1 MIIRMFDTAIDPDDV
16 ERAKQLFRTQV
27 RPAFETFEGCH
38 GIDMYMGLEAHSGGL
53 VDVAAIS
60 RWDSRD
66 AIETALA
73 TPEYEEALTELKKLF
88 QQVPLVRHFDAVD

>member
-16 ERAKQLFRTQV
+16 EQAKELFRTQV
-27 RPAFETFEGCH
+27 RPAFDAFDGCH
-38 GIDMYMGLEAHSGGL
+38 GIDMYMGLEPHSGGL
-53 VDVAAIS
+53 VDAAAIS

-73 TPEYEEALTELKKLF
+73 TAEYEEALTELKKLF
-88 QQVPLVRHFDAVD
+88 QRVPLVRHFDAVD